1 MRPPQREVK
10 FSDNF
15 LRGLYSQSGKY
26 HITGDFRL
34 SVLDYNNND
43 TVKKVINTTFE
54 YGLLSVIN
62 RPTRVTRNSATA
74 IHHIIAYSLIYS
86 IVETGIIRTCIFLPF
101 PIFIHREVSVFGVF
115 LVRIQSECGKIR
127 ARKTPSKDAFHAGSL
142 PINVNKFK
150 TICKGK

>member
-10 FSDNF
+10 LSDNF
-15 LRGLYSQSGKY
+15 LRSLYSESGNY

-34 SVLDYNNND
+34 SVPDYNNND
-43 TVKKVINTTFE
+43 KVKKDINTTFE

-74 IHHIIAYSLIYS
+74 IHHIITYFLIYS

-101 PIFIHREVSVFGVF
+101 PNIYTS
-115 LVRIQSECGKIR
+115 
-127 ARKTPSKDAFHAGSL
+127 
-142 PINVNKFK
+142 
-150 TICKGK
+150 